1 MIAIPTVGIG
11 IIFFFLRRF
20 YLRTSR
26 SIKRMEGVTKSPVFN
41 QLSSSLNGLTTIRA
55 FKAEELMV
63 EEFHYIQNIHT
74 SAFFTFISTDRWFAI
89 HLDWIIVFYILI
101 CVLSFL
107 MMPEGKAFFKNLL
120 LMHICTT
127 NLFF

>member
-11 IIFFFLRRF
+11 IIIFFLRRF
-20 YLRTSR
+20 CFRTSR

-107 MMPEGKAFFKNLL
+107 IMPEGKAFF
-120 LMHICTT
+120 
-127 NLFF
+127 